1 MRNRSD
7 NLNRYI
13 AGSLGSPIENKERNI
28 GRRLFAPCA
37 MPLLSLGSNPNSLM
51 SLAAYAMSYPTWIAF
66 FPFLQEREK
75 GKEKIQLTLLATP
88 VGAMR
93 RSRYRGPMKCLPR

>member
-1 MRNRSD
+1 V
-7 NLNRYI
+7 
-13 AGSLGSPIENKERNI
+13 
-28 GRRLFAPCA
+28 
-37 MPLLSLGSNPNSLM
+37 PLLSLGSNPNSLM
-51 SLAAYAMSYPTWIAF
+51 SLAAYAMSSPACIAF

-75 GKEKIQLTLLATP
+75 GKEKIQLTLLAMP